1 MSSLS
6 LVQAAAEGF
15 FPLLFWWLLSSH
27 KCPVNPHYWFVIS
40 CMFDS
45 QKKEVSPNT
54 LEGFQRT
61 SSLCQTQSCSSE
73 WSPKFQ
79 WHWNKDFSCDA
90 RWTWREVSV
99 ATFYK
104 CCLWIME
111 EIYRKGPDWE
121 LMLCSFRKDTII
133 VRGIGLCAISL
144 SLKFNLYSYF
154 CHVSSRIPPH
164 ICISVVCHVNKPRH
178 CCLIG
183 GIHSI
188 SLELKQSV
196 LPRSL

>member
-1 MSSLS
+1 MIPRRRKLAQTLSKVFRGHLPSARHNLAPVSGPQSSS
-6 LVQAAAEGF
+6 DTG
-15 FPLLFWWLLSSH
+15 
-27 KCPVNPHYWFVIS
+27 
-40 CMFDS
+40 
-45 QKKEVSPNT
+45 T
-54 LEGFQRT
+54 RT
-61 SSLCQTQSCSSE
+61 SAVMPSGRGGRCLRPHSINAACELWRKYTEKDLIGSSCRAHLGRT
-73 WSPKFQ
+73 PF
-79 WHWNKDFSCDA
+79 
-90 RWTWREVSV
+90 
-99 ATFYK
+99 
-104 CCLWIME
+104 
-111 EIYRKGPDWE
+111 
-121 LMLCSFRKDTII
+121 I

-196 LPRSL
+196 LPRSLYELHLT